1 MSDSTTRHA
10 LRRNTL
16 SIAGSVAMCM
26 AFMGPATS
34 VAFNTPPAAA
44 GAGYAL
50 PLAILLALVACLLV
64 ANTIAAFA
72 RKIPAAGFA
81 YTFNTHGFGPAGGF
95 LSGWLLLL
103 SYGMVAPM
111 LLAAIGTYTS
121 QFLATQLHVHIA
133 WQLMTL
139 LFGLI
144 VWGINALGVSD
155 SAKVAMVFL
164 VLEVGIMLGLALT
177 VLGKGGD
184 HGLSLA
190 PFRPSHSLGGT
201 SGLGTG
207 MLWGVLMFIGFESVA
222 TLGEEAKT
230 AKRTIPIALFSA
242 VIVIGAFYVLTAYS
256 AAIGYGPNHA
266 KTFAADA
273 SPWTT
278 LAQRYWGITW
288 ALMLTVIASQF
299 ANFVSGSNSFV
310 RVLFAMGREGILP
323 KALGRT
329 SRRHIPHIALGAYM
343 LFSFAFTF
351 LMGAKF
357 GPLGVYSFAG
367 TVLGLGMIIIYIL
380 ISLAVIRFYRR
391 EHPTEF
397 RWIRLGVL
405 PAATAI
411 LMLLPIWGQIHP
423 MPAWPN
429 NLVPYLIAAWMVI
442 GAGYLLF
449 LSARRPALVSAMG
462 HVFESDTETG
472 TEIAEQTDRGVRDTD
487 DETPTPD
494 RSDLQTGGTQ

>member
-1 MSDSTTRHA
+1 
-10 LRRNTL
+10 
-16 SIAGSVAMCM
+16 M

-50 PLAILLALVACLLV
+50 PLAVLLALIACLLV

-95 LSGWLLLL
+95 ISGWLLLL

-111 LLAAIGTYTS
+111 LLAAIGTYSS
-121 QFLATQLHVHIA
+121 QFLAAVFHVHIA

-144 VWGINALGVSD
+144 VWGINALGISD

-164 VLEVGIMLGLALT
+164 VLEVGVMLGLTLT
-177 VLGKGGD
+177 ILGKGGD

-190 PFRPSHSLGGT
+190 PFSPTHSLGGT

-222 TLGEEAKT
+222 TLGEEAKA
-230 AKRTIPIALFSA
+230 AKRTVPVALFSA
-242 VIVIGAFYVLTAYS
+242 VIVIGTFYALTAYG
-256 AAIGYGPNHA
+256 AAIGYGPGHA
-266 KTFAADA
+266 NAFAADA

-278 LAQRYWGITW
+278 LAHRYWGVTW
-288 ALMLTVIASQF
+288 ALMLTVIVGQF

-329 SRRHIPHIALGAYM
+329 SRRQIPHIALGGYM

-391 EHPTEF
+391 EHPSEF

-405 PAATAI
+405 PVATAI

-423 MPAWPN
+423 LPAWPN
-429 NLVPYLIAAWMVI
+429 NLVPYLIVAWMVL
-442 GAGYLLF
+442 GAGYLIF
-449 LSARRPALVSAMG
+449 LRARRPALVSAMG
-462 HVFESDTETG
+462 HVFESDTEAD
-472 TEIAEQTDRGVRDTD
+472 TETAEETDRAPREADGR
-487 DETPTPD
+487 TPAAHRP
-494 RSDLQTGGTQ
+494 DLQTGGTQ